1 MQSNE
6 VPSHFTKDMERL
18 TEALRPYLVEVDGE
32 QMIRPDAPSSLTEPY
47 KALVNMGYAKGW
59 L

>member
-6 VPSHFTKDMERL
+6 VPSHFTKDMQRL

-32 QMIRPDAPSSLTEPY
+32 QMIRSDAPTSLTEPY
-47 KALVNMGYAKGW
+47 KALVNMGFAKGW